1 MHKFFVAVNLS
12 SERAEETKK
21 LLSLQDG
28 IQMLKRI
35 GKVFEIFEV
44 LVAAEQLE
52 DFQDQLKKDIIGEN
66 NYSSG
71 SVLVEKTTK
80 KEWVFKNFD
89 FELTKEGVRLVC
101 HLKDAD
107 GNAVVKFKEELV
119 LKKKP
124 S

>member
-21 LLSLQDG
+21 ILSLQDG
-28 IQMLKRI
+28 SQMLKRI

-101 HLKDAD
+101 HLKNAD